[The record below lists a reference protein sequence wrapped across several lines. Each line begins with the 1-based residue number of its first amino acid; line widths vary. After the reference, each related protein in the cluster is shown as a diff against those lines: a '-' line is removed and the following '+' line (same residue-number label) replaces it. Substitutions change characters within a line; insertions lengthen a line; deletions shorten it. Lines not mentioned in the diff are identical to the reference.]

1 MRRTIVASV
10 SLLPELA
17 ADLGRVAKELG
28 KPRSEVFREA
38 LEAYLRLYR
47 LRKLQGELARSG
59 PVRGAQREEDVERL
73 VHEYRR
79 RKRA

>member
-1 MRRTIVASV
+1 MRRTVVASV

-17 ADLGRVAKELG
+17 TDLSRVAKELG
-28 KPRSEVFREA
+28 KARSEVFREA

-47 LRKLQGELARSG
+47 LRKLQGKLERSGAPRGARS
-59 PVRGAQREEDVERL
+59 EEDVERL

-79 RKRA
+79 RRRT

>member
-10 SLLPELA
+10 SLLPDLA
-17 ADLGRVAKELG
+17 ADLGRVAKELR
-28 KPRSEVFREA
+28 KPKSEVVREA

-47 LRKLQGELARSG
+47 LRKLQGALQR
-59 PVRGAQREEDVERL
+59 RGAGRRARGEEDVERL

-79 RKRA
+79 QHRA